1 MIQINPDFF
10 KLGGKKTRN
19 KRKKSKPDF
28 RNTIKP
34 NNLKKQLLMKI
45 KTHQKEQENL
55 SKKDN
60 EDVSEFQNDFN
71 TSLDY
76 LQTMIK
82 QKQQK
87 KRFKNKKTRKRHDTE
102 GSIQPIINTE
112 PFNGENKINK
122 ENEPQLVAEALRI
135 GGVYAKKRGVAKFEA
150 TDSAKEKITY
160 LYRLLVHD
168 KLVQPLA
175 KGQEDE
181 PHMRHKLALW
191 IARQLPAD
199 HPLLK

>member
-1 MIQINPDFF
+1 MK
-10 KLGGKKTRN
+10 KL
-19 KRKKSKPDF
+19 
-28 RNTIKP
+28 
-34 NNLKKQLLMKI
+34 
-45 KTHQKEQENL
+45 
-55 SKKDN
+55 
-60 EDVSEFQNDFN
+60 
-71 TSLDY
+71 
-76 LQTMIK
+76 
-82 QKQQK
+82 
-87 KRFKNKKTRKRHDTE
+87 
-102 GSIQPIINTE
+102 
-112 PFNGENKINK
+112 